1 MSAATQPAETLD
13 QLLGCATVPELLD
26 RAAATHGDRPLLNFF
41 EEGVV
46 LTYAELRD
54 ATDRLATMLRGR
66 GVGVGTP
73 VAVVVPNLPLFPIAW
88 LALLRLGAVLV
99 PVNPRFTESELRFVL
114 DDSGS
119 AFVLVHEDAAEA
131 ARAAAVGLVDPGR
144 ILVWSGTSVDSFCG
158 PAGPETL
165 PAKPDASW
173 PAAASDDVAGYHY
186 TSGTTG
192 FPKACVL
199 THEYWLECARTLVSS
214 LPRLPRRILSDAP
227 FFYIDAPFELLL
239 AMATGAEQYVAR
251 RVSLSR
257 FTGWVV
263 EHDID
268 YLELW
273 ETLADRVVDPDAEAR
288 LRLRDE
294 PIVATTYGLRAGARQ
309 GLEERFGATI
319 REFYGMTEVGVA
331 IHDRYDAASPDDGS
345 CGTAADN
352 RELRVV
358 DPDTGQDVSPGE
370 IGELWVRGPGV
381 LKRYHNRPEVNA
393 MTFVDGWFRTG
404 DLFTRSAEGRYWI
417 VGRLKDMI
425 RRSHENIAASEV
437 EEALKAVPG
446 VEGAGV
452 VGVPDA
458 VRGEEVKAFVVLAEP
473 AALTPAQVRTGS
485 AERLAAFKVP
495 RYIEVLD
502 SLPLTP
508 SGKVGKA
515 ALKALDA
522 DGVYGWDA
530 ETGEEVAR

>member
-1 MSAATQPAETLD
+1 MSAATQPAETVD
-13 QLLGCATVPELLD
+13 QLLACATVPELLD
-26 RAAATHGDRPLLNFF
+26 RAAATHGGRPLLNFF

-46 LTYAELRD
+46 FTYAELRD

-73 VAVVVPNLPLFPIAW
+73 VAVVVPNVPLFPVAW
-88 LALLRLGAVLV
+88 LALLRLGAILV
-99 PVNPRFTESELRFVL
+99 PANPRFTEAELRFVL
-114 DDSGS
+114 EDSGA
-119 AFVLVHEDAAEA
+119 AFLLVHEGAADVA
-131 ARAAAVGLVDPGR
+131 HAAAAGLVDPAR
-144 ILVWSGTSVDSFCG
+144 VFVWSGTSIETF
-158 PAGPETL
+158 AGPEGLEAL
-165 PAKPDASW
+165 PNTPDAAW
-173 PAAASDDVAGYHY
+173 PAATSEDVAGYHY

-199 THEYWLECARTLVSS
+199 THESWLECARTLVTA
-214 LPRLPRRILSDAP
+214 LPRPPRRILSDAP
-227 FFYIDAPFELLL
+227 YFYVDAPFELLL
-239 AMATGAEQYVAR
+239 AMASGAEQYVAR

-288 LRLRDE
+288 LRLRDD
-294 PIVATTYGLRAGARQ
+294 PIVATTYGLRAGARE
-309 GLEERFGATI
+309 GLEQRFGAAI
-319 REFYGMTEVGVA
+319 REFYGMTEVGIA
-331 IHDRYDAASPDDGS
+331 IHDRYDAESPDDGS
-345 CGTAADN
+345 CGSAADN

-370 IGELWVRGPGV
+370 TGELWVRGPGV
-381 LKRYHNRPEVNA
+381 LKRYHNRPEVNSVS
-393 MTFVDGWFRTG
+393 FVDGWFRTG

-446 VEGAGV
+446 VDDAGV

-458 VRGEEVKAFVVLAEP
+458 VRGEEVKAFVVLEAN
-473 AALTPAQVRTGS
+473 ASLTPAQLRAGS
-485 AERLAAFKVP
+485 AERLADFKVP
-495 RYIEVLD
+495 RYVEVLKA
-502 SLPLTP
+502 LPLTP
-508 SGKVGKA
+508 SGKVKKA
-515 ALKALDA
+515 ALKELDA
-522 DGVYGWDA
+522 EQVHGWDA
-530 ETGEEVAR
+530 ETDREVTR